1 MRHNRSE
8 YIANIDMNPRG
19 HLRIAQPIR
28 PRVSQARRRRY
39 HAAWLRVAAFA
50 AAFLSTGIVIGGGF

>member
-8 YIANIDMNPRG
+8 YLANLDLNPRG

-28 PRVSQARRRRY
+28 PRKSQARRRRY
-39 HAAWLRVAAFA
+39 NAAWARAAAFA
-50 AAFLSTGIVIGGGF
+50 AAFLSTGIVIGGF